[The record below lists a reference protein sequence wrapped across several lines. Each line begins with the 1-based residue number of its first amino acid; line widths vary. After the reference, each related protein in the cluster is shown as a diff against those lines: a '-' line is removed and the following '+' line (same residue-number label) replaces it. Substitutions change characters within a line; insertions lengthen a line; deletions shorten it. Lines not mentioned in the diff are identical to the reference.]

1 MDRRGGVTLR
11 EVLLVTLG
19 LGIGVAILLH
29 VLHVVTFRR
38 EESRR
43 IKCRNHLNCMA
54 KCMATYLAE
63 CGDNRFYPWP
73 MGRGLKPDSF
83 TGAEWRATHFWVRIH
98 PDPNCFLCP
107 SSGDTNHDGRDLGT
121 NRAIPGLFGSQTVSY
136 AAFGDRSVG
145 IYLASKLGK
154 GASYATSKLPIRD
167 DFPPNEVMASDDT
180 EGTPNHG
187 GQGMAVLFFDSH
199 VEYWT
204 RDRIDPEL
212 SVGVSGTEMVHLR
225 N

>member
-1 MDRRGGVTLR
+1 MGKRGTVTLT
-11 EVLLVTLG
+11 EVLVITLVV
-19 LGIGVAILLH
+19 GIALAA
-29 VLHVVTFRR
+29 VLHVVTLRR

-43 IKCRNHLNCMA
+43 ITCRNHLNCNA
-54 KCMATYLAE
+54 KAMATYLNSY
-63 CGDNRFYPWP
+63 GDDKWYPWP
-73 MGRGLKPDSF
+73 MGRGLRPDGF
-83 TGAEWRATHFWVRIH
+83 TGAEWFATNYWLGIH
-98 PDPNCFLCP
+98 PSPACYLCP

-121 NRAIPGLFGSQTVSY
+121 DRAVPGLFGSQTVSY
-136 AAFGDRSVG
+136 AAMGNRSVG
-145 IYLASKLGK
+145 IYLASRVGK
-154 GASYATSKLPIRD
+154 GASYATSKLPIHD

-212 SVGVSGTEMVHLR
+212 SVGVSGTEPVHLR